1 MQILVARVV
10 LEASNLEYELL
21 NWVEVFWNWFSNLIR
36 LTRFKGTNNSVSSN
50 KEALVYGMM

>member
-10 LEASNLEYELL
+10 LEALNLEYELL